1 MCIKRIGSARI
12 REMEPALATRFPE
25 APYITIE
32 AQVDNRGFLKA
43 VSIALVEAGVKCYW
57 ETVVEDEALPAC
69 L

>member
-1 MCIKRIGSARI
+1 
-12 REMEPALATRFPE
+12 MEPALATRFPE